1 MKKLFPILAILS
13 LLALVACKPQAGP
26 KEAGEKPQ
34 KPEISQEKI
43 LADLKEADEKNN
55 PYKRG
60 DYIAYSVTMVKELE
74 EDQKTSVLL
83 WVWSQ
88 GYSFSQGIFKA
99 ESGYSMPMK
108 LVYGSQDGKLQE
120 IIQPR
125 DGSEYAPS
133 VLEMAGGDK
142 KLADSLMER
151 PDSQESYDQLMESL
165 AQDAKAKGLE
175 GFNHKIDQIPGYE
188 KDVIYIKTGPNHIP
202 GTVQIAKKAD
212 YDQAKARL
220 GTENW
225 TYCPSV
231 CYHEKT
237 GLALESII
245 DSFED

>member
-13 LLALVACKPQAGP
+13 LLVLVACQPQASSEG
-26 KEAGEKPQ
+26 AGE
-34 KPEISQEKI
+34 KPEISQERI
-43 LADLKEADEKNN
+43 LADLKEADEKDN
-55 PYKRG
+55 PYKRD
-60 DYIAYSVTMVKELE
+60 DYIAYSLTMVKEVE
-74 EDQKTSVLL
+74 EGQKTSVLL

-108 LVYGSQDGKLQE
+108 LVYGSQDEKLQE

-142 KLADSLMER
+142 ELADSLMER
-151 PDSQESYDQLMESL
+151 PDSQKDYDQLMESL
-165 AQDAKAKGLE
+165 AQDAKSKGLE
-175 GFNHKIDQIPGYE
+175 GFSHKIDQIPGYE
-188 KDVIYIKTGPNHIP
+188 EDVVYIKTGPNHIP
-202 GTVQIAKKAD
+202 GTVEIAKKAD

-225 TYCPSV
+225 TYCPSIL
-231 CYHEKT
+231 YHEKT

>member
-13 LLALVACKPQAGP
+13 LLVLVACQPQAGP
-26 KEAGEKPQ
+26 KEAEK
-34 KPEISQEKI
+34 KPEISQERI
-43 LADLKEADEKNN
+43 LDDLKKADEKDN
-55 PYKRG
+55 PYKKD
-60 DYIAYSVTMVKELE
+60 DYIAYSVNIVKELE
-74 EDQKTSVLL
+74 EGQKTSVLL
-83 WVWSQ
+83 WVQSQ
-88 GYSFSQGIFKA
+88 GYSFSQGIFKT

-120 IIQPR
+120 IIQAR
-125 DGSEYAPS
+125 DGSEYASS

-142 KLADSLMER
+142 KLAEK
-151 PDSQESYDQLMESL
+151 LMESFNLGEDYNRLMENL

-175 GFNHKIDQIPGYE
+175 GFSHKIDQIPGYE
-188 KDVIYIKTGPNHIP
+188 ENVIYIKDGPGHIP
-202 GTVQIAKKAD
+202 GTVDIVKKAD

>member
-13 LLALVACKPQAGP
+13 LLVLVACQPQTGP
-26 KEAGEKPQ
+26 KEAEK
-34 KPEISQEKI
+34 KPEISQDRI
-43 LADLKEADEKNN
+43 LADLKEADEKDN

-60 DYIAYSVTMVKELE
+60 DYIAYNVNIVKELE
-74 EDQKTSVLL
+74 EGQKTSVLL
-83 WVWSQ
+83 WVQSQ
-88 GYSFSQGIFKA
+88 DYSFSKGIFKT

-120 IIQPR
+120 IIQAR

-133 VLEMAGGDK
+133 ILEMAGGDK
-142 KLADSLMER
+142 ELADSLMEM
-151 PDSQESYDQLMESL
+151 PDSQKSYDQLMESL

-175 GFNHKIDQIPGYE
+175 GFSHKIDQIPGYE
-188 KDVIYIKTGPNHIP
+188 EDVVYIKTGPNHIP
-202 GTVQIAKKAD
+202 GTVEIAKKVD

-231 CYHEKT
+231 RYHEKT

>member
-13 LLALVACKPQAGP
+13 LLVLVACQPQASP
-26 KEAGEKPQ
+26 EEAEK
-34 KPEISQEKI
+34 KSEISQERI
-43 LADLKEADEKNN
+43 LADLKEADEKDN

-60 DYIAYSVTMVKELE
+60 DYIAYSLTMVKEVE
-74 EDQKTSVLL
+74 EGQKTSVLL

-108 LVYGSQDGKLQE
+108 LVYGAQDGKLQE

-151 PDSQESYDQLMESL
+151 PDSQKDYDQLMESL

-175 GFNHKIDQIPGYE
+175 GFSHKIDQIPGYE
-188 KDVIYIKTGPNHIP
+188 EDVVYIKTGPNHIL
-202 GTVQIAKKAD
+202 GTVEIAKKAD
-212 YDQAKARL
+212 YEQAKARL

-231 CYHEKT
+231 LYHEKT